1 MDLDQVAREGGK
13 EGGREGG
20 VEGATLWFF
29 LALSLSVLCEDKVM
43 RKRLRRSWEHL
54 FTYCTFQPK
63 KEVLQP
69 HFKRNSEIKSELAL
83 EDPADVPI
91 HKEEN
96 FMPDLMSEADRQAKL
111 GLSFLCQLN
120 PAVESYESFCL

>member
-1 MDLDQVAREGGK
+1 MYYHPTNSTFFTYGDLDF
-13 EGGREGG
+13 
-20 VEGATLWFF
+20 T
-29 LALSLSVLCEDKVM
+29 
-43 RKRLRRSWEHL
+43 EHL
-54 FTYCTFQPK
+54 KFVE

-83 EDPADVPI
+83 EDPADVPS